1 MRILITGAAGYIGAV
16 LTDELIGDGHEVTA
30 YDNFSRGKGSL
41 LQCCS
46 HARFRYVQGDVRDR
60 VKMAA
65 AVGSCDAIVSLAAL
79 VSPQACVGNAEKAQS
94 INVDSIAMLNELRS
108 PAQPLLFMSTNIGY
122 GTKSR
127 KDVYTE
133 LDPLEPNSIYG
144 LTKVE
149 AERIISGKPGFVIY
163 RPASAFGIS
172 PGMKDHLLLNFY
184 TSRAV
189 EDGSLVV
196 YDAEFK
202 RNFIHVRDIAR
213 CVSFTIS
220 HFDRMRDNVY
230 NIGISDG
237 GTTKMDLA
245 QAIKRQLGELPI
257 HCHSNSTDPDRRDY
271 VISNAKIEAK
281 GFKCRY
287 SIDDG
292 IRELIGYYRMR
303 NLISSTC
310 PAQTREKYLSS
321 AA

>member
-1 MRILITGAAGYIGAV
+1 MKILITGAAGYIGAV
-16 LTDELIGDGHEVTA
+16 LTDELIREGHEVTA

-41 LQCCS
+41 LQSCS
-46 HARFRYVQGDVRDR
+46 HASFRYIQGDVRDR
-60 VKMAA
+60 AKMTA
-65 AVGSCDAIVSLAAL
+65 AVGACDAIVSLAAL
-79 VSPQACVGNAEKAQS
+79 VSPQACVGNAEKAHA
-94 INVDSIAMLNELRS
+94 INVSSIALLNELRS
-108 PAQPLLFMSTNIGY
+108 AAQPLLFMSTNIGY

-144 LTKVE
+144 VTKVE
-149 AERIISGKPGFVIY
+149 AEKIISDKPGYVIY

-189 EDGSLVV
+189 EDGSLMI
-196 YDAEFK
+196 YDAQFK

-213 CVSFTIS
+213 SISFTFS
-220 HFDRMRDNVY
+220 HFDQMRDNVY

-245 QAIKRQLGELPI
+245 QAIKRQLGGLYI
-257 HCHSNSTDPDRRDY
+257 HTHSNSTDPDHRDY

-303 NLISSTC
+303 KLVS
-310 PAQTREKYLSS
+310 
-321 AA
+321 

>member
-1 MRILITGAAGYIGAV
+1 VKILITGAAGYIGAV
-16 LTDELIGDGHEVTA
+16 LTDELISEGHEVTA

-41 LQCCS
+41 LQFCRHS
-46 HARFRYVQGDVRDR
+46 SFRYVQGDVRDKM
-60 VKMAA
+60 KMAA
-65 AVGSCDAIVSLAAL
+65 VVGSCDVIVSLAAL
-79 VSPQACVGNAEKAQS
+79 VSPQACVGNAEKARD
-94 INVDSIAMLNELRS
+94 INVGSIELLNGLRS
-108 PAQPLLFMSTNIGY
+108 PSQPLLFMSTNIGY
-122 GTKSR
+122 GTKSP
-127 KDVYTE
+127 KELYTE

-144 LTKVE
+144 VTKVE
-149 AERIISGKPGFVIY
+149 AEKIISSKPGYVIY

-172 PGMKDHLLLNFY
+172 PGMKDHLLLNYY

-189 EDGSLVV
+189 EDGSLMV
-196 YDAEFK
+196 YDAAFR

-213 CVSFTIS
+213 SISFTIS

-230 NIGISDG
+230 NLGISDG

-245 QAIKRQLGELPI
+245 LAIKRQIGALYI
-257 HCHSNSTDPDRRDY
+257 HSHSNSTDPDHRDY

-303 NLISSTC
+303 KLIS
-310 PAQTREKYLSS
+310 
-321 AA
+321 